1 MQRKL
6 FRFTGWSLALACLFL
21 LAGSINGD
29 TQFRRAVSLENPALN
44 LPFSDGIVAG
54 NTLYVAGQQG
64 TDAKGNLVEGGVEAQ
79 TRMALQNI
87 GTVVKDAGFSMNDV
101 VSVTVYLADIHDFAD
116 MNKVYRTILPDPK
129 PARATVQ
136 VGGLVNSARVEISA
150 VAVKAP

>member
-6 FRFTGWSLALACLFL
+6 FRFTGGSLALACLFL
-21 LAGSINGD
+21 VAGSIHGD
-29 TQFRRAVSLENPALN
+29 TQFRRAVSLESPGLN

-79 TRMALQNI
+79 TRMALGNI
-87 GTVVKDAGFSMNDV
+87 ATVVKDAGFSMNDV

-136 VGGLVNSARVEISA
+136 VGGLVNNARVEISA